1 MNESELGFNW
11 DIASHPDG
19 HDEVVFI
26 DSERP
31 VSLTASDL
39 RDMLEE
45 LS

>member
-1 MNESELGFNW
+1 MNESELGFVW
-11 DIASHPDG
+11 DVASHPDK
-19 HDEVVFI
+19 EEAVVFI